1 MANWKRVLTWIIAV
15 VFLIALVYGAFQV
28 FSEKVSPPE
37 LMVDAMELRATNDTV
52 ARAELITKMD
62 RSVKLLES
70 SGVSAQW
77 ASLSSC
83 VAANSCN
90 QDDYFDFLLM
100 IAVEKTKDVPNSAL
114 IANAITANRYWGNSE
129 RIIEFSNA
137 LSEANR
143 QVEELNLRTIRNK
156 WQEIIQ
162 CDGKCAK
169 FHDLFFDFIR
179 LLLAV

>member
-1 MANWKRVLTWIIAV
+1 MANWKRVLTWIIAII
-15 VFLIALVYGAFQV
+15 FLVALVYGGFQV
-28 FSEKVSPPE
+28 FSEKVFPPE

-62 RSVKLLES
+62 KSVNLLES
-70 SGVSAQW
+70 AGISAQW
-77 ASLSSC
+77 ASLSAC

-100 IAVEKTKDVPNSAL
+100 VAVERPKEVPRADL
-114 IANAITANRYWGNSE
+114 IVNAITANRYWGNSE
-129 RIIEFSNA
+129 KIIEFSNA

-162 CDGKCAK
+162 CDGKCAN
-169 FHDLFFDFIR
+169 FHDLFFELIR